1 MEDFEKYGIV
11 LLGTNEIKPEGS
23 TEYTKDQEIT
33 KNALQNRTITNSVM
47 ENIDLSGQSYDF
59 GGEEVLEVRNE
70 EIEADG
76 HNLDHNGG
84 SASIFRVIKK
94 HI

>member
-1 MEDFEKYGIV
+1 
-11 LLGTNEIKPEGS
+11 
-23 TEYTKDQEIT
+23 
-33 KNALQNRTITNSVM
+33 M

-59 GGEEVLEVRNE
+59 GGEEVLEVRYE

-84 SASIFRVIKK
+84 SASVFRVIKK